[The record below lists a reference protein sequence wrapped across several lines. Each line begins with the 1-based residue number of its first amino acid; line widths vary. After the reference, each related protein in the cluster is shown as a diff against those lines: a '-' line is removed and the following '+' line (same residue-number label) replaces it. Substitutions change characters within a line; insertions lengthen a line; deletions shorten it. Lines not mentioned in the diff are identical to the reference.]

1 MHSLKRFDGS
11 GNICLGWEWSAMAL
25 ICSSDFNKISKEW
38 RDSEATAALSKTK
51 TETKVEAIP
60 TTRAAQ
66 TTTESSTHKFSFNG
80 SIQR

>member
-1 MHSLKRFDGS
+1 
-11 GNICLGWEWSAMAL
+11 MAL

-38 RDSEATAALSKTK
+38 RYSEATAALSKTK

-66 TTTESSTHKFSFNG
+66 TTESPTHFVQWIYPEISFSKIR
-80 SIQR
+80 SINK